1 MSQQDKTF
9 SLEIRE
15 DKIGVLTMDVPGETM
30 NTLRAEFA
38 DEISDLMKEISSN
51 SDLQGLVLISGKKD
65 SFVAGADVTMIDA
78 CETAADAEKL
88 SLEGHRVMGELEAL
102 NIPVVAAIHGPC
114 LGGGLE
120 LALACH
126 IRVCTESTKTVLG
139 VPEVMLGLLPGS
151 GGTQRLPRLIGV
163 AKSLDLMLTGKQVRG
178 KQALKMG
185 LVDEVVPE
193 TVLLE
198 VAVKLA
204 KKGKF
209 QRKLKRDLTSKLLE
223 TN

>member
-38 DEISDLMKEISSN
+38 DEISDLMKEIKSN
-51 SDLQGLVLISGKKD
+51 SNLQGLVLISGKKD

-102 NIPVVAAIHGPC
+102 NIPVVAAIHGAC

-126 IRVCTESTKTVLG
+126 IRVCTESTKTALG

-163 AKSLDLMLTGKQVRG
+163 AKSLDLMLTGKQIRA

-185 LVDEVVPE
+185 LVDDVVPE

-204 KKGKF
+204 KKVK
-209 QRKLKRDLTSKLLE
+209 S
-223 TN
+223 NVN